1 MKKLFGKKSWIYIII
16 LIFNFK
22 ILYSFDAVAADEV
35 APRALE
41 NVNKISATYT
51 QDTLDQGFSDWR
63 MLSTA
68 VSHRFGFGS
77 LIGRLN
83 QAHRFDSD
91 GNQLEIDSYPSF
103 REGTYAYFNI
113 GYSSDS
119 IFPKYRLGAE
129 VYQTL
134 GQAWEGSLG
143 FRRLIFQ
150 NSNVTI
156 FTGTIAKYIGNYYL
170 ILRVNSVPDVTGNSM
185 SYGPQIRR
193 YFGDHD
199 YVGISA
205 GSGRSPT
212 QVAND
217 SRVLILVSKR
227 LSLDAQFE
235 FIPTWVA
242 TAGLGDSEDEI
253 REGVVR
259 RDQSF
264 SIGIEKTF

>member
-1 MKKLFGKKSWIYIII
+1 MKKLFAKRSWISTII
-16 LIFNFK
+16 LIF
-22 ILYSFDAVAADEV
+22 SFDFLFSSIASAADETTP
-35 APRALE
+35 APF
-41 NVNKISATYT
+41 VISNKVSVSYT
-51 QDTLDQGFSDWR
+51 QDTLDLGFSDWK

-68 VSHRFGFGS
+68 LSHQFELGS
-77 LIGRLN
+77 VIGRLN

-91 GNQLEIDSYPSF
+91 GNQFEIDSYPHL
-103 REGTYAYFNI
+103 REGTYAYLNL

-119 IFPKYRLGAE
+119 IFPTCRFGAE
-129 VYQTL
+129 IYQNL
-134 GQAWEGSLG
+134 GQAWEASFG
-143 FRRLIFQ
+143 FRKLIFQ
-150 NSNVTI
+150 KSTVTI
-156 FTGTIAKYIGNYYL
+156 WTGTIAKYIGNYYL
-170 ILRVNSVPDVTGNSM
+170 VLRLNSVPDEAGNSI

-235 FIPTWVA
+235 FKPTWVV

-264 SIGIEKTF
+264 SLGLEETF